1 MQVSQPK
8 EGGAEHNAAMYHFQH
23 PACDTPEKRCNKCD
37 EHWPADTEF
46 FYRQAGRPDGLGS
59 ICKACYAETPS
70 IIKRN
75 AGKKKRAEVASSW
88 ELLFPEEVA
97 HAR

>member
-1 MQVSQPK
+1 MQVNQPK
-8 EGGAEHNAAMYHFQH
+8 EGGAEHNAAIHHRQH
-23 PACDTPEKRCNKCD
+23 PPFDTPEKRCNKCD
-37 EHWPADTEF
+37 EFWPADTEF

-70 IIKRN
+70 VINRN
-75 AGKKKRAEVASSW
+75 AGKKKRADVASSW
-88 ELLFPEEVA
+88 ELLFQGEVT